1 MRQQKEN
8 VIFKS
13 IVIILCVSLIVI
25 IIMALL
31 IQRWLTRPITLA
43 SYVATEISNGN
54 LDNHIVIN
62 SQDEIGNLL
71 RALDRMQANI
81 CIANEK
87 LTQQMLEQKIQAE

>member
-1 MRQQKEN
+1 MRQQKED

-13 IVIILCVSLIVI
+13 IVITLCVSLIVI

-71 RALDRMQANI
+71 RALDRMQANK

>member
-13 IVIILCVSLIVI
+13 IVITLCVSLIVI

-87 LTQQMLEQKIQAE
+87 LTQQMLKQKIQAE

>member
-1 MRQQKEN
+1 
-8 VIFKS
+8 
-13 IVIILCVSLIVI
+13 
-25 IIMALL
+25 MALL

>member
-1 MRQQKEN
+1 LRQQKEN

>member
-13 IVIILCVSLIVI
+13 IVIALCVSLIVI